1 MIEQLK
7 SFEEWFEPL
16 EQGVNEAWFGDA
28 EEAVKKF
35 GSLYE
40 QYVREWFERVQEHFN
55 YLQQKSE

>member
-1 MIEQLK
+1 MNEPLK
-7 SFEEWFEPL
+7 SFDEWFAPL

-40 QYVREWFERVQEHFN
+40 HYVRTWIDANFKN
-55 YLQQKSE
+55 